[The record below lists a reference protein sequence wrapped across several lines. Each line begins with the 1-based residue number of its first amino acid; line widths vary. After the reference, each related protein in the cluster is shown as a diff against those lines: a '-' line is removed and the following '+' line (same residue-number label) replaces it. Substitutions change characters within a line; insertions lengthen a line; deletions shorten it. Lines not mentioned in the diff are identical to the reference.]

1 MVLEATYNISMNL
14 WLYSKYT
21 VNVHYIPLWHDKTTK
36 QLWFKLQYWGY
47 KISASGDLMMGVRP
61 IVFLFQCLG
70 PSPLRLD
77 KRAYTA
83 TDVLSSL
90 LYWRLSTRPPP
101 WLSSS
106 LCKHNIGAEWPR
118 IVTRNPIIFSLRGWS
133 RTKNTRDNI
142 AIYINIY
149 HKYHITVS
157 DRSEMMI
164 MT

>member
-1 MVLEATYNISMNL
+1 MTWQDE
-14 WLYSKYT
+14 
-21 VNVHYIPLWHDKTTK
+21 KTTLV
-36 QLWFKLQYWGY
+36 QTSILRIWNICVW
-47 KISASGDLMMGVRP
+47 RP
-61 IVFLFQCLG
+61 YDGSKANCFLFQCLG

-90 LYWRLSTRPPP
+90 LYWRLSTTTEPPP
-101 WLSSS
+101 WLSLS
-106 LCKHNIGAEWPR
+106 LCKHNIGAEWSR

-157 DRSEMMI
+157 ARSEMVI